1 MNQERG
7 QVMKNRFGKQDTI
20 LILAALLVA
29 LLFSGCGR
37 KTLPVS
43 PVQIEPAA
51 VTDLS
56 GKLSM
61 TTIDLIWSIPESD
74 PPLSRFVVYKASRAI
89 AEGECTNC
97 PLAFVK
103 AAEIPAIH
111 SKGDAADR
119 MTFSEMVKTGFVY
132 TYKVIGIAEKG
143 VVSGDSNL
151 AEIRCE

>member
-1 MNQERG
+1 MKHRFRKQE
-7 QVMKNRFGKQDTI
+7 TI
-20 LILAALLVA
+20 LILAALLA
-29 LLFSGCGR
+29 AMLFSGCGR

-56 GKLSM
+56 GKLTGAS
-61 TTIDLIWSIPESD
+61 IDLIWSIPESD
-74 PPLSRFVVYKASRAI
+74 PPVSRFVVYKASRAI
-89 AEGECTNC
+89 AEGECANC

-103 AAEIPAIH
+103 AAEVPAVH

-119 MTFSEMVKTGFVY
+119 MTFSQSVKKGYVY